1 MENMTNCVKEESVI
15 ERLSQNLDRIKGE
28 LYSINDRLERL
39 STKAGVKEIEPM
51 DKCGGEVQKNPEN
64 HTEITT
70 LLVRRIEN
78 SIIDTH
84 KRISELERFI

>member
-15 ERLSQNLDRIKGE
+15 ERLSQNLDRITGE
-28 LYSINDRLERL
+28 LYLINDRLERL

-51 DKCGGEVQKNPEN
+51 DKCGEEVQKNPEN

-70 LLVRRIEN
+70 QLVRRIEN

>member
-1 MENMTNCVKEESVI
+1 MESMTNCIKDESVI
-15 ERLSQNLDRIKGE
+15 ERLSQNLDRITGE
-28 LYSINDRLERL
+28 LYLINDRLERL

-51 DKCGGEVQKNPEN
+51 EKSGGEVQKSPEN

-70 LLVRRIEN
+70 QLVRRIEN